1 MQLPNRGRLPP
12 MSEPAHRGA
21 LSRRAFLVGM
31 AGAAVTFGFAPG
43 HGTAQESGA
52 SPFEPTIWYSVD
64 RDDIVTV
71 NIIRAEMGQHIG
83 AAIARILAD
92 ELEVDWS
99 NVRISAV
106 DTDPKWGVMI
116 TGGSNSVW
124 LDFPVY
130 SRAGA
135 AGRIALIEAGAKL
148 LGVDP
153 SQCIARQ
160 GAVFAANQSIS
171 YGEIVRRGEPTRK
184 FTPEELAQL
193 PIKPPSERRLI
204 GHKTNALDIPAKID
218 GTARYGIDAVVE
230 GMVYARPKIPPT
242 RYGSVVRAVDDSAA
256 KRVKGY
262 LTSLVLDDPSN
273 TVPGWVVV
281 CAASYPAAIRAA
293 DLVKVD
299 WAAGDATEVSEQ
311 HILDHGAKQIAEAR
325 GGALVV
331 DDPGIDTAFGAAA
344 VTLERTYTTASVLHG
359 QLEPVNALAFE
370 KDGRFEIHTGS
381 QWQSLVLPVL
391 AQALQVPQERVIMR
405 TYSLGGGFG
414 RRLNSDYA
422 VPAALAAKAL
432 GKPVKL
438 VLTRPDDMRFDSF
451 RSPSIQTLRLAFDD
465 RGKVTAMEHHASA
478 GWPSAVV
485 APAIMPKTSDGTP
498 YDADAING
506 ADHWYSVGAQRVRAL
521 SNDLANSAFRPG
533 YLRSVG
539 PGWTNWAVET
549 FMDEAA
555 LMARADPVA
564 FRIGLLDATGR
575 NAGSAPNAVG
585 GAKRQAAVLKR
596 AAEKAG
602 WGAPMPKDTGLGVAT
617 TFGQQREMPTWTG
630 CVARV
635 RVDRSSGAVSV
646 EKLTLVVDAGTLVH
660 PDGALAQVE
669 GSALWGLSMALY
681 EGTEFVK
688 GQVKD
693 TNFDS
698 YTPLRIGD
706 VPELDIEFIDSAEA
720 PVGLGEPGTTV
731 VAPAIGN
738 AIFAA
743 TGVRLRHLPIR
754 PAAVR
759 QALASG
765 TSGR

>member
-1 MQLPNRGRLPP
+1 
-12 MSEPAHRGA
+12 MSKFQQHA
-21 LSRRAFLVGM
+21 LSRRSFLVGM
-31 AGAAVTFGFAPG
+31 AGAAVTFGFAPLENS
-43 HGTAQESGA
+43 AKSESG
-52 SPFEPTIWYSVD
+52 PFEPTIWYSVD
-64 RDDIVTV
+64 RDGIVTV
-71 NIIRAEMGQHIG
+71 NITRAEMGQHIG
-83 AAIARILAD
+83 TAIARILAD
-92 ELEVDWS
+92 ELEVDWR

-106 DTDPKWGVMI
+106 DTDPKWGVMS
-116 TGGSNSVW
+116 TGGSKSVS

-148 LGVDP
+148 LGASP
-153 SQCIARQ
+153 PQCVARQ

-171 YGEIVRRGEPTRK
+171 YGEIVKRGEPTRK

-193 PIKPPSERRLI
+193 PIKPASERRLI
-204 GHKTNALDIPAKID
+204 GKKTDALDIPAKIN
-218 GTARYGIDAVVE
+218 GTARYGIDAAVA

-242 RYGSVVRAVDDSAA
+242 RYGSAVRTVDDSAA

-262 LTSLVLDDPSN
+262 LTSLVLEDPSK

-281 CAASYPAAIRAA
+281 CATSYPAAIRAA

-299 WAAGDATEVSEQ
+299 WAVGDAAQVSEQ
-311 HILDHGAKQIAEAR
+311 DILDYGAKQIAEPS
-325 GGALVV
+325 GGALLVN
-331 DDPGIDTAFGAAA
+331 DSGIDAAFRAAGS
-344 VTLERTYTTASVLHG
+344 TLERTYTTSSVLHA

-381 QWQSLVLPVL
+381 QAQSAILPVL
-391 AQALQVPQERVIMR
+391 ARALDLPQERIVMR
-405 TYSLGGGFG
+405 TYLIGGGFG
-414 RRLNSDYA
+414 RRLNEDYA

-438 VLTRPDDMRFDSF
+438 VLTRPDDMRFDGF
-451 RSPSIQTLRLAFDD
+451 RSPSIQTLRLAFDTQ
-465 RGKVTAMEHHASA
+465 GKVTAMEHHASA
-478 GWPSAVV
+478 GWPTAVYV
-485 APAIMPKTSDGTP
+485 APANMPKTADGTP
-498 YDADAING
+498 YDPFAIDG

-521 SNDLANSAFRPG
+521 SNDPANSSFRPG

-555 LMARADPVA
+555 LMSCTDPVG
-564 FRIGLLDATGR
+564 FRIGLLDGARR

-602 WGAPMPKDTGLGVAT
+602 WGAAMPKDTGLGVAT
-617 TFGQQREMPTWTG
+617 TFGQARSMPTWVA

-635 RVDRSSGAVSV
+635 RVDRTSGAVSV
-646 EKLTLVVDAGTLVH
+646 EKLTIVVDAGTLIH

-669 GSALWGLSMALY
+669 GSVLWGLSMALY
-681 EGTEFVK
+681 EGTEFDK

-706 VPELDIEFIDSAEA
+706 VPELDIEFIESVETA
-720 PVGLGEPGTTV
+720 VGLGEPGTTV

-743 TGVRLRHLPIR
+743 TGIRLRHLPIR
-754 PAAVR
+754 PSAVLA
-759 QALASG
+759 ALAS
-765 TSGR
+765 RA